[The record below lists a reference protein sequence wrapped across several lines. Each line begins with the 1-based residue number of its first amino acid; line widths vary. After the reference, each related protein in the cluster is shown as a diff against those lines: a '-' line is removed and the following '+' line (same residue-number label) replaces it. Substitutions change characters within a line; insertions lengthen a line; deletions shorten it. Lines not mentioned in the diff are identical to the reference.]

1 MTDRIWGNYSNATN
15 SEINYKNG
23 TNSEVNY
30 KNGATLRHSPRWH
43 GTGTIFVIY
52 LQIGTIWV
60 NSPKN
65 LYWFS
70 QCRKIIWKSNASK
83 EVYDTVQSRQFQFL
97 FLKICDRAPVV
108 HVHGYCLVSGTSSAH
123 TKECLERQNPS
134 CTPSLKLVCRWLRCQ
149 AVQRV

>member
-52 LQIGTIWV
+52 LQIGTI
-60 NSPKN
+60 
-65 LYWFS
+65 
-70 QCRKIIWKSNASK
+70 
-83 EVYDTVQSRQFQFL
+83 
-97 FLKICDRAPVV
+97 
-108 HVHGYCLVSGTSSAH
+108 
-123 TKECLERQNPS
+123 
-134 CTPSLKLVCRWLRCQ
+134 
-149 AVQRV
+149 